1 MIKLLKTMYFI
12 FRVQLESLGHWGQKE
27 RRARM
32 HISRTSL
39 DPPDSG
45 KTLIKKFPILQRF
58 P

>member
-32 HISRTSL
+32 HILRTSL
-39 DPPDSG
+39 VPPDSG
-45 KTLIKKFPILQRF
+45 KTSIKKFPILQ